1 MIHKT
6 CLEKNYQNS
15 PKFSTA
21 KNANRNLNNLAR
33 WLYTLKRKLWN
44 INCFYW
50 MNKNIYYHSKG
61 KNCKSLTKCL
71 TEVKTKF
78 NSVYIKPHAYK
89 PYMSKSIH
97 ITIEICRNRS
107 SSKTKWWWIKNQVMF
122 GILSPLLQQKEA
134 QGTNWNKKVYCRIF
148 LGRTPKN
155 PNVILAT
162 CPKKPLFKR
171 RNFCGTN
178 NTPFLLACQTD

>member
-1 MIHKT
+1 M
-6 CLEKNYQNS
+6 S
-15 PKFSTA
+15 
-21 KNANRNLNNLAR
+21 
-33 WLYTLKRKLWN
+33 
-44 INCFYW
+44 FYW

-134 QGTNWNKKVYCRIF
+134 QGTNWNKKNYCRIF
-148 LGRTPKN
+148 RTPKN
-155 PNVILAT
+155 PGYMSQETTVQE
-162 CPKKPLFKR
+162 KKLVWYQQLSISVSLSNR
-171 RNFCGTN
+171 
-178 NTPFLLACQTD
+178 LV

>member
-1 MIHKT
+1 
-6 CLEKNYQNS
+6 
-15 PKFSTA
+15 
-21 KNANRNLNNLAR
+21 
-33 WLYTLKRKLWN
+33 
-44 INCFYW
+44 

-134 QGTNWNKKVYCRIF
+134 QGTNWNKTNLLSNLQNTKKSKC
-148 LGRTPKN
+148 N
-155 PNVILAT
+155 PGYMSKETNVQE
-162 CPKKPLFKR
+162 KKLVWYQQR
-171 RNFCGTN
+171 SISVSLSNR
-178 NTPFLLACQTD
+178 LI